1 MNVFVTLNFRSDDQM
16 HREQIGD
23 VVRLEKLEDGK
34 WGVGIRILM
43 HSNPGV
49 YSGT

>member
-1 MNVFVTLNFRSDDQM
+1 MNVFVTLNFRSDDHV
-16 HREQIGD
+16 HREQTGD
-23 VVRLEKLEDGK
+23 VVRLEKLEDGM
-34 WGVGIRILM
+34 WGVAIRILM